1 MVSLLENNLENMP
14 KITIVETET
23 NQNIRDQLNH
33 VLQ

>member
-1 MVSLLENNLENMP
+1 MVSLLENNLENMS

-23 NQNIRDQLNH
+23 NQNSQDQLNH